1 MKFANV
7 QRLLLYATALY
18 GPLAL
23 LTTGEYST
31 QVILLFMLVMFGSF
45 FTQLRNIVMPDWM
58 ANVATMAV
66 FVGMAALARSNLFD
80 AVAYFFL
87 FLQVIKLYA
96 MRSHSDVHWVY
107 TITLF
112 LMIGTSALTT
122 SLIFGVVFLGYLALM
137 VFSLTMLTIQGNH
150 EETLKRQQRFDREA
164 FRTFPSLAFAAAGTE
179 TAKRK
184 RWWVREPVH
193 RLPTFAQG
201 SLRPSLVVFL
211 QALTVVLLA
220 LTIWLFLV
228 IPRLSTQ
235 SVIQPMQRPTTE
247 TESTSA
253 FSADIKFGELTKISL
268 DPRVALY
275 VRPLDEKD
283 SDHVR
288 LRGVALTRFSGDSWS
303 RGGAGVSY
311 NRLPFAPF
319 HRPMPQAKQHRYL
332 MIQQPELDTPYLFGE
347 TFPQSIR
354 TDRGLRFLFDSQNN
368 TVRIGPHLP
377 HEFHYTV
384 ESRGE
389 TLDQR
394 IDPSTLPPAHRFEG
408 EESERPANMQRWLEQ
423 LRSTMGREDEG
434 RNYRRRDQTWQ
445 IDDGYRAMCLE
456 LSDSLDHDRLRSLAE
471 EWTQDA
477 TTPFEQARALER
489 TFHTTFG
496 YTLTPEARGNI
507 IEDFLYNKKRGHCE
521 YFATSMALMV
531 RTIGL
536 PSRVINGFVS
546 YEWNDIA
553 KAFVVRQS
561 DAHSWV
567 EIYFDGYGWM
577 TFDPTPADGIA
588 RRVEVGKIQRWAGRM
603 SDALRVRWY
612 RYMIDYSFADQT
624 GIIRSVLTTAFSI
637 HEILNRVQVRES
649 GQPWSFSSFGRS
661 GSTVGIA
668 VVTLGVI
675 LVGVGVALFWRSKRT
690 KRTKKRN
697 SASLVKFHTE
707 LMKRLGRLGLRLRSG
722 ETSRE
727 FSHRVVRDIPDLAGL
742 PSVIETYYALRFYG
756 REPQEDEWQLIDDVK
771 ARLSSPKLSTMRQ
784 RPKR

>member
-7 QRLLLYATALY
+7 QRLLLYTTALY

-23 LTTGEYST
+23 LTTGEYSA
-31 QVILLFMLVMFGSF
+31 QVMLLFMLVMVGSF
-45 FTQLRNIVMPDWM
+45 FTQLRHIVMPDWI

-66 FVGMAALARSNLFD
+66 FIGMAMLARSNLFD

-96 MRSHSDVHWVY
+96 MRNHSDVHWVY

-122 SLIFGVVFLGYLALM
+122 SLVFGVVFLGYLALM

-150 EETLKRQQRFDREA
+150 EDTLKRQQRFDREA
-164 FRTFPSLAFAAAGTE
+164 FSAFPSLALATAGTR

-201 SLRPSLVVFL
+201 SLRPSLIVFL
-211 QALTVVLLA
+211 QTVTVLLLA
-220 LTIWLFLV
+220 LTVWLFLV

-235 SVIQPMQRPTTE
+235 SVIQPMQRPSTD

-253 FSADIKFGELTKISL
+253 FSSDIKFGELTKISL

-288 LRGVALTRFSGDSWS
+288 LRGVALTRFSGDRWS

-311 NRLPFAPF
+311 NRIPFAPF
-319 HRPMPQAKQHRYL
+319 HRPMPEAKHHRYL
-332 MIQQPELDTPYLFGE
+332 MIQQPELDTSFLFGE
-347 TFPQSIR
+347 TFPYSIR

-394 IDPSTLPPAHRFEG
+394 VDPSTLPQANRFDREDG
-408 EESERPANMQRWLEQ
+408 ERPANMQRWLDQ

-434 RNYRRRDQTWQ
+434 KNYRRRDQTWQ
-445 IDDGYRAMCLE
+445 IDDGYRALCLE
-456 LSDSLDHDRLRSLAE
+456 LSDTLNQDRLRSLTN

-477 TTPFEQARALER
+477 TTPFDKAMAIER
-489 TFHTTFG
+489 TFHTAFS
-496 YTLTPEARGNI
+496 YTLTPDATGNI

-536 PSRVINGFVS
+536 PSRVVNGFVS

-567 EIYFDGYGWM
+567 EVYFDGYGWM

-588 RRVEVGKIQRWAGRM
+588 RRVEMGQIQRWAGRM
-603 SDALRVRWY
+603 NDALRVRWY

-637 HEILNRVQVRES
+637 HEILNRVQVREP
-649 GQPWSFSSFGRS
+649 GQAWSFSSFGRS
-661 GSTVGIA
+661 GSTVGVA
-668 VVTLGVI
+668 VVTLGAI
-675 LVGVGVALFWRSKRT
+675 LLMVGIVLIWRG
-690 KRTKKRN
+690 KRTKKGKKRN
-697 SASLVKFHTE
+697 PASLVKFHTE
-707 LMKRLGRLGLRLRSG
+707 LMKKLAKLGLRLKSG

-727 FSHRVVRDIPDLAGL
+727 FSHRVAEKIPDLAAL
-742 PSVIETYYALRFYG
+742 PSVIETYYALRFCG
-756 REPQEDEWQLIDDVK
+756 REPQEDEWQLIDKVK
-771 ARLSSPKLSTMRQ
+771 TQVSALKQSALRHPK
-784 RPKR
+784 

>member
-1 MKFANV
+1 MRFANV
-7 QRLLLYATALY
+7 QRLLLYTTALY

-31 QVILLFMLVMFGSF
+31 LVMLLFMLVMAGSF
-45 FTQLRNIVMPDWM
+45 FTQRRHIVMPDWM

-66 FVGMAALARSNLFD
+66 FIGMAALARSNLFD

-122 SLIFGVVFLGYLALM
+122 SLTFGVVFLGYLALM

-150 EETLKRQQRFDREA
+150 EETLKRQQRFDRDA
-164 FRTFPSLAFAAAGTE
+164 FNTFPSLAMATAG
-179 TAKRK
+179 ADSPKRS
-184 RWWVREPVH
+184 RWVREPVR
-193 RLPTFAQG
+193 RLPTFADG
-201 SLRPSLVVFL
+201 NLRTGLVVFL
-211 QALTVVLLA
+211 QALTVGLLG
-220 LTIWLFLV
+220 LTMWLFLV

-235 SVIQPMQRPTTE
+235 SVIQPMQRPTTD

-283 SDHVR
+283 SDQVR
-288 LRGVALTRFSGDSWS
+288 LRGVALTRFTGDTWS
-303 RGGAGVSY
+303 RGGANISY
-311 NRLPFAPF
+311 DRLPFAPF
-319 HRPMPQAKQHRYL
+319 HRPMPETKQHRYL

-354 TDRGLRFLFDSQNN
+354 TDRGLRFLFDPQNN

-389 TLDQR
+389 DLDR
-394 IDPSTLPPAHRFEG
+394 RVDPSTLPRAGRFDRDDN
-408 EESERPANMQRWLEQ
+408 ERPANMQRWLEQ

-434 RNYRRRDQTWQ
+434 QNYRRRDQTWQ
-445 IDDGYRAMCLE
+445 IKDGYRQMCLE
-456 LSDSLDHDRLRSLAE
+456 ISDTLDRDRLRTLAN
-471 EWTQDA
+471 EWTRDA
-477 TTPFEQARALER
+477 STPFEQAHAIER
-489 TFHTTFG
+489 IFRTTFG

-536 PSRVINGFVS
+536 PSRVVNGFVS
-546 YEWNDIA
+546 SEWNDIA

-567 EIYFDGYGWM
+567 EVYFDNYGWM
-577 TFDPTPADGIA
+577 TFDPTPADGVA
-588 RRVEVGKIQRWAGRM
+588 RRMEMGRIQKWAGRL

-612 RYMIDYSFADQT
+612 RYMIDYSFADQA

-637 HEILNRVQVRES
+637 HEILNRVQVREP
-649 GQPWSFSSFGRS
+649 GQPWSFSSMGRA
-661 GSTVGIA
+661 GSTVGVA
-668 VVTLGVI
+668 VGILGAVL
-675 LVGVGVALFWRSKRT
+675 LVVGVALIWRRKGT
-690 KRTKKRN
+690 KKVKKRN
-697 SASLVKFHTE
+697 AASLVKFHTE
-707 LMKRLGRLGLRLRSG
+707 LMKKLNRLGLRLKSG

-727 FSHRVVRDIPDLAGL
+727 FSQRVVEKIPDLAAL
-742 PSVIETYYALRFYG
+742 PSVIETYYALRFHG
-756 REPQEDEWQLIDDVK
+756 REPHVEEWRMIDELKVQMG
-771 ARLSSPKLSTMRQ
+771 RLKRRTLRQ
-784 RPKR
+784 QNR